1 MLALTRKSKEAIRI
15 GGDIIVHVV
24 EIKGGQVRLGIEAP
38 AGVRIYREEV
48 YERILKENLAS
59 SGISVDE
66 FSRIK
71 EALGQKAKNDD
82 KV

>member
-15 GGDIIVHVV
+15 GGDITVTVV

-38 AGVRIYREEV
+38 QGVRIYREEV
-48 YERILKENLAS
+48 YERILRDNMAAS
-59 SGISVDE
+59 GLSVDE

-71 EALGQKAKNDD
+71 DALGQNKKQE
-82 KV
+82 K